1 MIVPGFTPGGSRL
14 YQPLKGATSMRLSGK
29 VVLVTGSATGIGRAI
44 ATRCVAE
51 GARVVIHGL
60 EADLVAE
67 TVAALGPAVAVGHVE
82 DLTTEGCPGALVSLA
97 IASFGRLDGLVNNA
111 AVITTGDIRSTD
123 AASFN
128 RTLAVNTLAPLQ
140 LIQAA
145 LPHLAATRGSVLNI
159 GSVNAY
165 CGEPNLLPYSISK
178 GGLMTLTRNLGDV
191 LFREEGVRVNQIN
204 PGWVLTENEARR
216 KREHGLAEDWYKDVP
231 RVYAPAGRIL
241 FPEEIA
247 SCAAWLLADECGPI
261 SGQVF
266 DLEQHPFIGRNPPK
280 DPSTMPA
287 KK

>member
-1 MIVPGFTPGGSRL
+1 MSAQNLLPDHTII
-14 YQPLKGATSMRLSGK
+14 
-29 VVLVTGSATGIGRAI
+29 VTGAATGIGQAFALGAAAQGAHVVVADMHAADETLDLIARAGGR
-44 ATRCVAE
+44 ATY
-51 GARVVIHGL
+51 ARVDVSD
-60 EADLVAE
+60 ETSVQAMAE
-67 TVAALGPAVAVGHVE
+67 TALQA
-82 DLTTEGCPGALVSLA
+82 T
-97 IASFGRLDGLVNNA
+97 GRIDGLVNNA
-111 AVITTGDIRSTD
+111 AIITTGDIRSTD

-204 PGWVLTENEARR
+204 PGWVLTENEMLR
-216 KREHGLAEDWYKDVP
+216 KRSHGLDDDWPASLPKEFC
-231 RVYAPAGRIL
+231 PAGRLIK
-241 FPEEIA
+241 PEEIA
-247 SCAAWLLADECGPI
+247 AAAVYWLADECGPM
-261 SGQVF
+261 SGQVV

-280 DPSTMPA
+280 NILTVPA
-287 KK
+287 PPRS